1 MLWAHSTTGD
11 YIWKHR
17 KKEWTHWHGV
27 EADVI
32 IKEKAT
38 SHSPSDYYSDRWFK
52 RILIISIIIYSLT
65 ARVVG
70 TPKMISQPA
79 SSMFPCFP
87 LLSRTWRTPGLSIP
101 WCCLPTS
108 SSLCLVFL
116 PLSLCLA
123 RWFWPDLMN
132 GKHDHTTCSLRLFT
146 MVRRSSCGPVACW
159 ILTRTSSLVTWSL
172 YERCSILR

>member
-70 TPKMISQPA
+70 APQMISQPV
-79 SSMFPCFP
+79 SSIFPCSP
-87 LLSRTWRTPGLSIP
+87 LPSWTWRTPGLSIP

-108 SSLCLVFL
+108 TSVCLHHAKFDIYHIY
-116 PLSLCLA
+116 S
-123 RWFWPDLMN
+123 
-132 GKHDHTTCSLRLFT
+132 
-146 MVRRSSCGPVACW
+146 VRKNWNVIAFATYGQSPGRRAG
-159 ILTRTSSLVTWSL
+159 LTL
-172 YERCSILR
+172 IIA